1 MRDEHIIE
9 ILDSAPVGSLSAD
22 QLAVVQ
28 SHSQKCLECGN
39 AYQAAMLSSLAIR
52 ERAQVAIEPTPFFQT
67 RVMAALRERQAVENV
82 PAWQRL
88 WKSAGALVS
97 SMAMTT
103 VALAA
108 LSFAVP
114 TPLTSP
120 SEQAVTAYS
129 AESVILDQGSEDQ
142 MSYEQVLS
150 TIYAEEDE
158 AK

>member
-9 ILDSAPVGSLSAD
+9 ILDGAPIGSLSTD
-22 QLAVVQ
+22 ELALVQ
-28 SHSQKCLECGN
+28 SHSQKCPECGN
-39 AYQAAMLSSLAIR
+39 AYQAAMLSSRVIKG
-52 ERAQVAIEPTPFFQT
+52 RAQAAIEPTPFFQT

-82 PAWQRL
+82 PVWQRL
-88 WKSAGALVS
+88 WKSTGALVS
-97 SMAMTT
+97 SMAVAT

-108 LSFAVP
+108 LSFAVT

-120 SEQAVTAYS
+120 SEQAITAFS
-129 AESVILDQGSEDQ
+129 AESVILDQASEDQ